1 VTLGASEPLVH
12 LTQTTGR
19 VEVRVRDLGAL
30 FDPEAT
36 PGYPHEGPM
45 VNPSIAE
52 FLIDAVREQRHQPKV
67 EVVVLVEKP
76 PSDPEMESRVR
87 AQLGRFFAN
96 EAELVGLQIRVN
108 RTEGLESLRYALP
121 LVVLAGLVAVIASS
135 GVLEGELP
143 PGLLSFIYVVFV
155 VVVWVLIWDPIEMIL
170 FDSHLFR
177 LRMRALRKLESATYT
192 VVRHPPT

>member
-67 EVVVLVEKP
+67 EVVVIVEKP

>member
-1 VTLGASEPLVH
+1 MTLGASEPLVH

-67 EVVVLVEKP
+67 EVVVIVEKP

>member
-1 VTLGASEPLVH
+1 MTLGASEPLVH